1 MVESPDS
8 PAFIMVS
15 NRIRIGLDLLY
26 MRPNEMGGGET
37 YARGLVGGLVDA
49 FSKSNCDFLVFLNPL
64 AWPTFS
70 HLDSVP
76 NFERVLVPTPV
87 EPEARHIWSQ
97 FNWHSLAE
105 TYGLHLLHSFGN
117 IAPMWTGCAKV
128 VTVHDLLYK
137 RVPELVPLR
146 WKLFFGVMLPLSVR
160 RCEMVLA
167 DSQAT
172 ADDLRKYLHVPE
184 TKLQRTWL
192 GPGQDFATQASWKH
206 IRRKYKLPERYFLTV
221 GAAPHKRID
230 LCTAAVEELNAQGND
245 AALVV
250 AGIPPRPE
258 LQGYRRDGV
267 TISLGYVPHEELAV
281 LYKNAQ
287 ALICSSQLEGFG
299 LTILEAMKLGTPV
312 IATERGAVPEVM
324 GSAGILVEFGNP
336 TAMAAA
342 MQSLLKD
349 PERRAQLAALGQA
362 HAMRYSW
369 QQCAELTLEA
379 YQRALQIRQR
389 RGKEVANLEIV
400 REM

>member
-1 MVESPDS
+1 ML
-8 PAFIMVS
+8 S

-26 MRPNEMGGGET
+26 LRPNEMGGGET

-49 FSKSNCDFLVFLNPL
+49 CSKSNCDFLLFLNPV

-70 HLDSVP
+70 HIDSVP
-76 NFERVLVPTPV
+76 RFERVLVPTPV

-97 FNWHSLAE
+97 LHWRGLAE
-105 TYGLHLLHSFGN
+105 TYGLNLLHSFGN

-146 WKLFFGVMLPLSVR
+146 WKMFFSVMLPLTLA

-172 ADDLRKYLHVPE
+172 ADDLRKYLKVPE
-184 TKLQRTWL
+184 AKLQRTWL
-192 GPGQDFATQASWKH
+192 GPGQDFAGEGSWEH
-206 IRRKYKLPERYFLTV
+206 IRQKYKLPDRYFLTV

-230 LCTAAVEELNAQGND
+230 LCAAAVEELNRQGYD

-250 AGIPPRPE
+250 AGIAPKPE
-258 LQGYRRDGV
+258 LEGYRREGV
-267 TISLGYVPHEELAV
+267 TIRLGHIPQDELAV
-281 LYKNAQ
+281 LYKHAQ

-324 GSAGILVEFGNP
+324 GSAGILVEFGRP

-342 MQSLLKD
+342 MQSLLGD

-369 QQCAELTLEA
+369 QQCAELTLDA
-379 YQRALQIRQR
+379 YQRALRIRQR
-389 RGKEVANLEIV
+389 RTNELPALQIV